1 MPEQNVSL
9 QFKLLKSEGKMVKQ
23 ILEANGFSQTEGHDW
38 NIMWGAGIIKP
49 NYYEDLKPF

>member
-1 MPEQNVSL
+1 MLEQNVSL